1 MASFASL
8 AKAAAG
14 GGDPRNNLNS
24 MVRLSGVE
32 MDKLRSLRKNK
43 LFRRI
48 ESDIRDDRD
57 RKRKPG

>member
-48 ESDIRDDRD
+48 ESDIRDRD